1 MVGDLRFS
9 VRIDVV
15 MHRVCIV
22 LSIHRGAQGDLT
34 QIAQTDGLISLLL
47 STRKGWQEQTSE
59 DRDDCDDHQQLNESE
74 SARLL
79 LERQTTT

>member
-1 MVGDLRFS
+1 
-9 VRIDVV
+9 
-15 MHRVCIV
+15 
-22 LSIHRGAQGDLT
+22 LT

-59 DRDDCDDHQQLNESE
+59 DRDDRNDHQQLNESE
-74 SARLL
+74 STRLL